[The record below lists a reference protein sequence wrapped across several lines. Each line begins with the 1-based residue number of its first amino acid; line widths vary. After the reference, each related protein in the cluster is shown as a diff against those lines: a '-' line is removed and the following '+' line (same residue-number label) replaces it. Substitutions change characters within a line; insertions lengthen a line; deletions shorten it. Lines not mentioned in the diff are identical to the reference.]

1 VDISSEDIPTDK
13 EFTRTRKSWRLDMA
27 ESELLRKKAIEL
39 TIMSDKFHYG
49 YQWEWCG
56 VPIIRHPDDIVLQ
69 QEIIW
74 SMKPSH
80 VIETGIAR
88 GGSLVLSS
96 SLLQIC
102 VGGGKVLGLDLK
114 ILAHTVQKLKPWVES
129 EQIYIYECDSASTVA
144 VNHVSDFLID
154 NEGPVLVVLDSN
166 HTHDHVFNELNS
178 FAPLIPV
185 GSVVIVADTII
196 EEMPTDYYTNRP
208 WSVGNN
214 PLTALNRFLDLNSNF
229 QIDERWSRRSLMG
242 EFRDG
247 IITKTSNSSASKAL

>member
-1 VDISSEDIPTDK
+1 MDISSEEIPTDK

-74 SMKPSH
+74 
-80 VIETGIAR
+80 R
-88 GGSLVLSS
+88 
-96 SLLQIC
+96 
-102 VGGGKVLGLDLK
+102 LDLK
-114 ILAHTVQKLKPWVES
+114 ILEHTFQKLKPWIEAG
-129 EQIYIYECDSASTVA
+129 QICIYECDSASTA
-144 VNHVSDFLID
+144 AANYVSDFLVG

-178 FAPLIPV
+178 FAPLLPV

-196 EEMPTDYYTNRP
+196 EEMPTDYYANRP
-208 WSVGNN
+208 WGVGNN
-214 PLTALNRFLDLNSNF
+214 PLTALYRFLDLNSDF
-229 QIDERWSRRSLMG
+229 KLDGRWSRRSLMG

-247 IITKTSNSSASKAL
+247 IITKISKSQTS